1 MGVLDNIYHFIFS
14 YKNNQENSDFDL
26 KALKENIRIYRAK
39 ESEKSSIDQKNNEKH
54 QTIDA
59 AESSEIIRYVEWV
72 PDSLNSHA
80 RRLKPDN
87 GQSAGTLKV
96 SNHLLLGVKMFL
108 AEVPNIIK
116 GYYDLDRNNCLNF
129 SKDVQ
134 NAATKR
140 GIRCGLVIMTFHRNP
155 TGHALV
161 AFETDYG
168 LKFFEPQSANEE
180 GVVVGRR
187 YSASLL
193 GVSDDD
199 IITKAEIF
207 WNDGVHTIME
217 NGIEELS

>member
-1 MGVLDNIYHFIFS
+1 MGVLDNIYHFNFND
-14 YKNNQENSDFDL
+14 KNKQENSDFEI
-26 KALKENIRIYRAK
+26 KTLKENLRKYREN
-39 ESEKSSIDQKNNEKH
+39 ESEKSPIDQKNNEKH

-59 AESSEIIRYVEWV
+59 AEPSEIIRYVEWV
-72 PDSLNSHA
+72 PDSLNAYA
-80 RRLKPDN
+80 RRQKPDEE
-87 GQSAGTLKV
+87 QSPGTLKV
-96 SNHLLLGVKMFL
+96 SNPLLLGVKMFL
-108 AEVPNIIK
+108 AEVPYIIK

-134 NAATKR
+134 KAATKR

-168 LKFFEPQSANEE
+168 LKFFESQSANEE
-180 GVVVGRR
+180 DVVVGRR
-187 YSASLL
+187 YSTGLL

-199 IITKAEIF
+199 FITKAEIF

>member
-14 YKNNQENSDFDL
+14 NKNKQENSDFDL
-26 KALKENIRIYRAK
+26 NALKENIRKYREK
-39 ESEKSSIDQKNNEKH
+39 ESEKSPIDQKNNEKH

-59 AESSEIIRYVEWV
+59 AEPSEIIRYVKWV
-72 PDSLNSHA
+72 PDPLNAYA
-80 RRLKPDN
+80 RRQKPAEE
-87 GQSAGTLKV
+87 QSRGTIKV
-96 SNHLLLGVKMFL
+96 SNPLLLGVKMFL
-108 AEVPNIIK
+108 AEVPYIIK
-116 GYYDLDRNNCLNF
+116 GYYELDRNNCLNF

-140 GIRCGLVIMTFHRNP
+140 GIRCGLVIMTFHRDP

-180 GVVVGRR
+180 DVVVGRR
-187 YSASLL
+187 YSTSLE

-199 IITKAEIF
+199 FITKAEIF
-207 WNDGVHTIME
+207 WNDEVHTILE